1 MLTFGFS
8 RKQWMEWDG
17 ELSYEKVAYIIQAP
31 TREQAMR
38 EYQEEIEEHDRKM
51 LEVHKRKLGY

>member
-1 MLTFGFS
+1 
-8 RKQWMEWDG
+8 MEWDG

-31 TREQAMR
+31 AREQAMR

-51 LEVHKRKLGY
+51 FEVHKRKLGY